1 MEPKSYVE
9 YLLKNYH
16 SIQQEVEQ
24 LKFEIACFPELSPI
38 ETIEMLNYQ
47 KSEGDRVQTSDV
59 TDKTAKIALIYSE
72 VTARLND
79 EARKEIENVIKV
91 TEFELAKLHFSI
103 EQLEPHL
110 QQVIE
115 SLFFDR
121 LTVYAVSREQS
132 VAERTVQKYKQQ
144 AIDILASRFNLKRLV
159 V

>member
-1 MEPKSYVE
+1 MDPKAYVE

-24 LKFEIACFPELSPI
+24 LKFEVACFPELSPT
-38 ETIEMLNYQ
+38 ETIEMLNFQ
-47 KSEGDRVQTSDV
+47 KGEGDRVQTSDM

-72 VTARLND
+72 VTTRLND